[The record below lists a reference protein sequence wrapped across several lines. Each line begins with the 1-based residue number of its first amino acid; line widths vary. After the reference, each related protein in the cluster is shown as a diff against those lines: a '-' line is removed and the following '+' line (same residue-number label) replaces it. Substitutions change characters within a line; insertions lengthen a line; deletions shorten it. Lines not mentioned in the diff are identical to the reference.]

1 MLEKL
6 GCRVDVAANGREA
19 VEMLTMLLY
28 DVVFMDCEMPELD
41 GYAATSEIRRRE
53 GASRHTPII
62 AMTAHAM
69 AGDREK
75 CLGVG
80 MDDYLSKP
88 VRIATLQE
96 MLRRWT
102 ASVGWVS
109 APTTGQDATKV

>member
-1 MLEKL
+1 
-6 GCRVDVAANGREA
+6 
-19 VEMLTMLLY
+19 
-28 DVVFMDCEMPELD
+28 
-41 GYAATSEIRRRE
+41 
-53 GASRHTPII
+53 
-62 AMTAHAM
+62 MTAHAM